1 MHLPIPIGLPR
12 PAPRGRLAI
21 ATLATIAA
29 ALATIG
35 CTTVGPAGLR
45 SGRTAWSR
53 AIADTG
59 AEQTLLSIVRGRFGE
74 PTAYLSV
81 SAIAS
86 NWRLSV
92 QPSVNAGFGPSSN
105 YAGNLVP
112 FGLTVV
118 AEENPTVSYMPV
130 SGARYSAQFL
140 APVDPVVAG
149 RMVYAGLDPLTAA
162 LTFRLLVGEINAI
175 HQPLLTLPEHEPRPS
190 AVDDR
195 FLEISTTFGR
205 LVTQGGTSLVLLA
218 DEEPAILFRLEPR
231 HRPGVER
238 LFELL
243 DLAPPSAEEKVA
255 QMRISTIPREL
266 RKDEIFLRC
275 RSINELTRLA
285 MACVEIPEAERAY
298 ALELAPAP
306 GFEDIL
312 RIRSGTA
319 APSDAA
325 LVVQHRDFFYW
336 IDDRDIRSKQFF
348 QMIEQLQTLMQ
359 QDHEGGAPVL
369 TLPVSSG

>member
-162 LTFRLLVGEINAI
+162 LTFRLLVGEINEI

-243 DLAPPSAEEKVA
+243 GLAPPSAAEKVA

-348 QMIEQLQTLMQ
+348 QMIEQLQTLRQ

>member
-162 LTFRLLVGEINAI
+162 LTFRLLVGEINEI

-243 DLAPPSAEEKVA
+243 GLAPPSAAEKVA